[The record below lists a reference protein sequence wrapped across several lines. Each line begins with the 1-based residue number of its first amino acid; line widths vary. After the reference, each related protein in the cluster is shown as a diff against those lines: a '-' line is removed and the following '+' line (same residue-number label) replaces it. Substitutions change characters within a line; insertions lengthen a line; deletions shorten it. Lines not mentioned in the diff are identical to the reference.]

1 MQIDIDTA
9 SKDDL
14 ATYALGELGVELVKQ
29 KKIEKLRD
37 EVREL
42 LSKRAAVL
50 PTETSV
56 SKQQTPA
63 AYLKHPVTGTV
74 LEATTLLRQL
84 AHLLPCDADGN
95 PV

>member
-29 KKIEKLRD
+29 KKIEKLRE

-42 LSKRAAVL
+42 LSKRA
-50 PTETSV
+50 TETSV
-56 SKQQTPA
+56 PKQQTPA

-74 LEATTLLRQL
+74 LEATPLLRQL